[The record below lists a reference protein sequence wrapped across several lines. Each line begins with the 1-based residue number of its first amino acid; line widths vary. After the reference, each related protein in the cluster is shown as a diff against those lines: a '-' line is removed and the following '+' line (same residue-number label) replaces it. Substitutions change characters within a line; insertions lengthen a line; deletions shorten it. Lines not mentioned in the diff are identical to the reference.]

1 MLSLVDNVPNALQLN
16 IQVET
21 CNSLL
26 VVVPGS
32 LEKNS
37 FKVSHTEA
45 DWLKRFDT
53 TADWVWKYVLTVLQT
68 KKNLWMVG

>member
-26 VVVPGS
+26 VVVPSS

-45 DWLKRFDT
+45 D
-53 TADWVWKYVLTVLQT
+53 
-68 KKNLWMVG
+68 